1 MTKPAETLFSVED
14 SPAPKR
20 SAETHSTDRLRRY
33 VLSGRVPPGGRLKEI
48 PLAEEL
54 GVSRS
59 TLRTSLMKLAQE
71 GIVVQIPY
79 TGWQVMALTPD
90 DVWELWTLRAGLESL
105 ASKLVAERMT
115 RDVER
120 QVEGAFD
127 ALALACRSGDVGRVN
142 DADFALHRTIID
154 ALGNGRL
161 SGQYRQVEQQVRF
174 YLTWSNALVG
184 SDLHAIVAQHE
195 PMVEALL
202 SRDPVRA
209 AAEAYRHNESEG
221 GKLAAA
227 IRRSRP

>member
-1 MTKPAETLFSVED
+1 MMKPVDTLSFGQEPLV
-14 SPAPKR
+14 PKR

-71 GIVVQIPY
+71 GIVVQIPF

-105 ASKLVAERMT
+105 ASKLVAQRMT
-115 RDVER
+115 SDVER
-120 QVEGAFD
+120 EVEGAFD
-127 ALALACRSGDVGRVN
+127 ALAQACGSGDVRRVN

-161 SGQYRQVEQQVRF
+161 SAQYRQVEQQIRF

-184 SDLHAIVAQHE
+184 ADLNAIVAQHE
-195 PMVEALL
+195 PMIEALL

-227 IRRSRP
+227 IRRQG